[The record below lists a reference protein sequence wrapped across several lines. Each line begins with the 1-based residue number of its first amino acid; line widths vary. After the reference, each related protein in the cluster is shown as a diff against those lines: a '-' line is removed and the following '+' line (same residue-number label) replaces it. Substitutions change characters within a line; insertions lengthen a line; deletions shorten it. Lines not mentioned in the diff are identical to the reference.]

1 MKLKNEA
8 TNPETAL
15 KAARHYLKTGALLM
29 ALEQLDRLE
38 TWLTEN
44 PQDLHAER
52 YRRELA
58 VLDDIAAQRRAQLLA
73 DVPPLYCR
81 TKKGQKPKAYAL

>member
-1 MKLKNEA
+1 MRLKEKH

-15 KAARHYLKTGALLM
+15 TNARSYLQTGALLM

-38 TWLTEN
+38 DWLTEN
-44 PQDLHAER
+44 PGDLHAER

-58 VLDDIAAQRRAQLLA
+58 ALDEIAAQKRAQLLA
-73 DVPPLYCR
+73 DMLPDCR
-81 TKKGQKPKAYAL
+81 TKKRAKA

>member
-1 MKLKNEA
+1 MKLKEA

-15 KAARHYLKTGALLM
+15 TAARHYLQTEALLM

-38 TWLTEN
+38 NWLLEN
-44 PQDLHAER
+44 PEDLHADR

-58 VLDDIAAQRRAQLLA
+58 VLDDIAAQRRANLLA
-73 DVPPLYCR
+73 DVPPLNCR